1 MGYYKD
7 RKNTVQA
14 IDSNGFLHSG
24 DEGCFDEDGTLWITG
39 RIKELIITAGG
50 ENVAPVLIE
59 NQIKSRMGFISQCF
73 LVGEQRKFLVALLTL
88 KVDINPDLSPSQSLT
103 QECKHML

>member
-7 RKNTVQA
+7 RKSTVQA

-24 DEGCFDEDGTLWITG
+24 DEGCFDEDGTLW
-39 RIKELIITAGG
+39 